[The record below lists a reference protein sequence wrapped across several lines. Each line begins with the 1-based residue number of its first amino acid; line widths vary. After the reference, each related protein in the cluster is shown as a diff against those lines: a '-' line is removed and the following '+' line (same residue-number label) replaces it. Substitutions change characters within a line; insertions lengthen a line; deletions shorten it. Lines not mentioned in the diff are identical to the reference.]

1 MAMSDR
7 LKSIAEITGPV
18 DSPNTPLTSSQR
30 RMLDAIRSTQET
42 DSPSKRLEDFKR
54 LRDMFDSAKEGS
66 VTTTE
71 KQVTMSDP
79 DMFDELYQL
88 YENEVRKGYRGSFN
102 DFLIDR
108 READVDVP
116 VAGEFEDMLMKM
128 YNEAVDQGYK
138 GTFFDFLI
146 DRMDPEFDP
155 AESIRVSRLPEGIM
169 QLMNMMQNRR
179 T

>member
-1 MAMSDR
+1 MSISDRIMSIANMTKGVMSDR
-7 LKSIAEITGPV
+7 DAEMLKGIPSDSDVQQLLKSLPKTKDKSI
-18 DSPNTPLTSSQR
+18 
-30 RMLDAIRSTQET
+30 
-42 DSPSKRLEDFKR
+42 
-54 LRDMFDSAKEGS
+54 
-66 VTTTE
+66 TTTE

-88 YENEVRKGYRGSFN
+88 YENEVRKGYKGSFN

-146 DRMDPEFDP
+146 DRMDTEFDP
-155 AESIRVSRLPEGIM
+155 SSPMRVSKLPEGIM
-169 QLMNMMQNRR
+169 QLMNMMQNKR
-179 T
+179 TT